1 MYLVNSP
8 VVRAETLKFREEGV
22 RDVVS
27 RVLLPW
33 LNSFRFFLGQAA
45 LYQKDYNEPFQYD
58 PHAKRSENV
67 MDRWILA
74 RCQSLIK
81 LVRQEM
87 EGKAIQLPTS
97 SSCLSRMETDDL
109 RQHIA
114 FTPSSDGYWVSL
126 TRSPTGTLDSIE
138 NA

>member
-22 RDVVS
+22 RDVIS

-45 LYQKDYNEPFQYD
+45 LYEKDNGEPFQYD
-58 PHAKRSENV
+58 AHAEPSDNV

-81 LVRQEM
+81 LVREEM
-87 EGKAIQLPTS
+87 EGMRKI
-97 SSCLSRMETDDL
+97 
-109 RQHIA
+109 
-114 FTPSSDGYWVSL
+114 
-126 TRSPTGTLDSIE
+126 
-138 NA
+138 